1 MYSPSTK
8 RGLLGIDISSSAIK
22 LVELKK
28 KKGQYHVESY
38 AVAPLPEGA
47 ASEDVLNMVE
57 PTAEVIKKTLKDSRT
72 KLKQCALAVPASV
85 VINKRLSIPAEL
97 PESEYEPHIRLE
109 AEQYIPYPIEEVH
122 LDFEVQGASAY
133 NPNTLE
139 VVLVATRQENVD
151 MRVAAAEMAGLK
163 VELVDVESYV
173 LERVIR
179 ELPPTFDTKILDDS
193 QHGIGESS
201 NLIAL
206 VDFGATMSNMVVF
219 ENNTM
224 VFSQEHAFGG
234 KQLTSEIMQRYGL
247 SWEQAG
253 AAKKQGDLP
262 ESYTPEVLEPFKER
276 MTQQVSRFLQ
286 LFYASGQH
294 NQVDKLLLAGGTAL
308 IPGIEE
314 QIQNA
319 LNIPTL
325 LANPFTACSLSN
337 KVNPKRFSS
346 DIPALLVAAGLSLRG
361 LDHG

>member
-72 KLKQCALAVPASV
+72 KLKHCALAVPASV
-85 VINKRLSIPAEL
+85 VINKRLSIPADL

-122 LDFEVQGASAY
+122 IDFEVQGISPY
-133 NPNTLE
+133 TPNTLE
-139 VVLVATRQENVD
+139 VILVATRQENVD

-173 LERVIR
+173 LERVVR
-179 ELPPTFDTKILDDS
+179 ELTPEFDAKVLADP
-193 QHGIGESS
+193 QAIGESPA
-201 NLIAL
+201 IVAL

-262 ESYTPEVLEPFKER
+262 ESYIPEVLEPFKER

-294 NQVDKLLLAGGTAL
+294 SQVDKLLLAGGTAL

-314 QIQNA
+314 QIQNT
-319 LNIPTL
+319 LNTPTL
-325 LANPFTACSLSN
+325 LANPFAKCSLSN
-337 KVNPKRFSS
+337 KVNPNRFNN

-361 LDHG
+361 LNHG